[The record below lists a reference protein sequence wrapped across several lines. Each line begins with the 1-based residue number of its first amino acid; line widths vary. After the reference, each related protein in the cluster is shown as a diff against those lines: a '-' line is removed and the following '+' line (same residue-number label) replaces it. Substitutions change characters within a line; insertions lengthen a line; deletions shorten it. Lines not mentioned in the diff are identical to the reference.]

1 MSDAPFTK
9 SPDGSGNPRAVS
21 VRVKSASASTI
32 GGQNAHDLRKGA
44 QPFYVDPARTHL
56 NRVIF
61 EPLTGSHLREIAL
74 ERRSTRATA
83 RSLKSNAAVGYVGII
98 TFGHIAQTYWAEL
111 THEEQ
116 DRALRTITDR
126 IASRLKTTVT
136 GLVLHRDE
144 QAEHAHFQMP
154 GYDLDGNPLSQTA
167 RRHALAELQTIAAE
181 VMQRFD
187 SRFER
192 GFSKENRLEAGATPA
207 QVKNKTVA
215 QLHQTQAADL
225 EKARSTLAALNE
237 KIEKNTRL
245 IEKAEARI
253 EAGKGDLAK
262 LNANIETYTRR
273 LQAARFEAEQEEAR
287 LAANLAHNKKRKD
300 EAAAKTRA
308 AESEAA
314 AAQDREK
321 AARAREQEALDRQ
334 KAAFEQFALEE
345 AHLEK
350 ERIAADEARL
360 EAAKKAYE
368 RANDLIQRAM
378 DLARSD
384 PAALHDP
391 ARPGDPE
398 AKDLPPPDYI
408 RREIGKDPTRLDRF
422 EFGTAFDSEQQ
433 GGRRLPQSASLKGFI
448 KTVFAAIRHVADYA
462 VSERERLARQAAE
475 AQRTARSVIDQAKQ
489 KAEDINKAA
498 TPQAFSSLQDEN
510 SKMKIELEQRH
521 SFFKLMQSIIKSE
534 LGEKYAPL
542 AEKVNSAWARRT
554 AQAPAAPKPSAPPA
568 RPSGPSGP

>member
-1 MSDAPFTK
+1 MSDAPFRK

-44 QPFYVDPARTHL
+44 QPSYVDPARTHL

-74 ERRSTRATA
+74 ERRSARATA

-98 TFGHIAQTYWAEL
+98 TFGHIAQSYWAEL

-181 VMQRFD
+181 VMQGFD

-207 QVKNKTVA
+207 GVKNKTVA

-225 EKARSTLAALNE
+225 EKARSALAALNE

-245 IEKAEARI
+245 IEKAEAKI

-287 LAANLAHNKKRKD
+287 LAANLAHNKKRQD
-300 EAAAKTRA
+300 EAAARTRA
-308 AESEAA
+308 AEVEAA

-321 AARAREQEALDRQ
+321 SARLCEQEAVYRQ

-345 AHLEK
+345 A
-350 ERIAADEARL
+350 RL
-360 EAAKKAYE
+360 EATKKAYE
-368 RANDLIQRAM
+368 RTNDLIQRAM

-391 ARPGDPE
+391 ARRGDPE

-408 RREIGKDPTRLDRF
+408 RREIGRDPTRLDRF
-422 EFGTAFDSEQQ
+422 EFGTAYEPEQQ
-433 GGRRLPQSASLKGFI
+433 GGRRLQQSAPLKGFI
-448 KTVFAAIRHVADYA
+448 KTVFAAIRYVADYA
-462 VSERERLARQAAE
+462 VAERERLARQAAE
-475 AQRTARSVIDQAKQ
+475 AQRTARSVIDQARK
-489 KAEDINKAA
+489 KAEEIRQAA
-498 TPQAFSSLQDEN
+498 TPQAFRSLQDEN
-510 SKMKIELEQRH
+510 SKLKIELEQRH
-521 SFFKLMQSIIKSE
+521 SFFQLMQSIIKSE

-542 AEKVNSAWARRT
+542 AEKVNAAWASRPE
-554 AQAPAAPKPSAPPA
+554 AVKASKSQESPSSS
-568 RPSGPSGP
+568 SGPSGP

>member
-1 MSDAPFTK
+1 MSDAPFTT

-44 QPFYVDPARTHL
+44 QPSYVDQARTHL

-74 ERRSTRATA
+74 ERRAARATA

-116 DRALRTITDR
+116 DRALRTITDQ

-167 RRHALAELQTIAAE
+167 RRHALADLQTIAAE

-215 QLHQTQAADL
+215 QLHQTQAADI

-245 IEKAEARI
+245 IEKAEAKI

-262 LNANIETYTRR
+262 LNANIEIYTRR
-273 LQAARFEAEQEEAR
+273 LRVARFEAEQEEAR
-287 LAANLAHNKKRKD
+287 LAANKKRSA

-308 AESEAA
+308 AEAEAA
-314 AAQDREK
+314 AAQDRKK
-321 AARAREQEALDRQ
+321 AARVREQEALDRQ

-408 RREIGKDPTRLDRF
+408 RQELGKDPTRLERF
-422 EFGTAFDSEQQ
+422 EFATAYEPEQQ
-433 GGRRLPQSASLKGFI
+433 SGRRLKQSASLKDFI
-448 KTVFAAIRHVADYA
+448 KTVFAAIRYVADYSVA
-462 VSERERLARQAAE
+462 ERERLARQAAE
-475 AQRTARSVIDQAKQ
+475 AQRTARSVIDQATQ
-489 KAEDINKAA
+489 KAEEIKKAA
-498 TPQAFSSLQDEN
+498 TPQAFKALQDEN
-510 SKMKIELEQRH
+510 AALKKHNAEIISFFDLVKSTFKIEL
-521 SFFKLMQSIIKSE
+521 
-534 LGEKYAPL
+534 GEGYAPI
-542 AEKVNSAWARRT
+542 AAKINAAWASRPEAVKASKT
-554 AQAPAAPKPSAPPA
+554 QEPPS
-568 RPSGPSGP
+568 RSSGPSGP

>member
-1 MSDAPFTK
+1 MSVAPFTK

-44 QPFYVDPARTHL
+44 QPSYVDPARTHL

-74 ERRSTRATA
+74 ERRAARATA

-116 DRALRTITDR
+116 DRALRTIADR

-181 VMQRFD
+181 VMQGFD
-187 SRFER
+187 NRFER

-207 QVKNKTVA
+207 EVKNKTVA

-245 IEKAEARI
+245 IEKAEAKI
-253 EAGKGDLAK
+253 EAGKGDLAR

-287 LAANLAHNKKRKD
+287 LAANMAANRKRQD
-300 EAAAKTRA
+300 DAAARTRA
-308 AESEAA
+308 AEAEAA

-321 AARAREQEALDRQ
+321 AARVREQEAVDRQ

-345 AHLEK
+345 AQLK
-350 ERIAADEARL
+350 EDRIAADKARL
-360 EAAKKAYE
+360 EGAKKAYE

-391 ARPGDPE
+391 ARRGDPE

-408 RREIGKDPTRLDRF
+408 RRQIGKDPTRLERF
-422 EFGTAFDSEQQ
+422 EFGTGYEPEQQ
-433 GGRRLPQSASLKGFI
+433 SGRRLPQSSSLRGYI
-448 KTVFAAIRHVADYA
+448 KAVFTAIRTVADYA
-462 VSERERLARQAAE
+462 VAERERLARQAAE

-489 KAEDINKAA
+489 KAEDIKKAA
-498 TPQAFSSLQDEN
+498 TPQAFKALQDEN
-510 SKMKIELEQRH
+510 AALKKHNSEIRSFFDLVKSTFKIEL
-521 SFFKLMQSIIKSE
+521 
-534 LGEKYAPL
+534 GEGYAPIV
-542 AEKVNSAWARRT
+542 AKVNAAWAGRSE
-554 AQAPAAPKPSAPPA
+554 AIKASKSQELPS
-568 RPSGPSGP
+568 RSSGPSGP

>member
-44 QPFYVDPARTHL
+44 QPSYVDPARTHL

-74 ERRSTRATA
+74 ERRAARATA

-215 QLHQTQAADL
+215 QLHQTQAADMA
-225 EKARSTLAALNE
+225 ERS
-237 KIEKNTRL
+237 
-245 IEKAEARI
+245 
-253 EAGKGDLAK
+253 G
-262 LNANIETYTRR
+262 
-273 LQAARFEAEQEEAR
+273 
-287 LAANLAHNKKRKD
+287 
-300 EAAAKTRA
+300 
-308 AESEAA
+308 
-314 AAQDREK
+314 
-321 AARAREQEALDRQ
+321 
-334 KAAFEQFALEE
+334 
-345 AHLEK
+345 
-350 ERIAADEARL
+350 
-360 EAAKKAYE
+360 
-368 RANDLIQRAM
+368 
-378 DLARSD
+378 
-384 PAALHDP
+384 
-391 ARPGDPE
+391 
-398 AKDLPPPDYI
+398 
-408 RREIGKDPTRLDRF
+408 
-422 EFGTAFDSEQQ
+422 
-433 GGRRLPQSASLKGFI
+433 
-448 KTVFAAIRHVADYA
+448 V
-462 VSERERLARQAAE
+462 
-475 AQRTARSVIDQAKQ
+475 
-489 KAEDINKAA
+489 
-498 TPQAFSSLQDEN
+498 
-510 SKMKIELEQRH
+510 
-521 SFFKLMQSIIKSE
+521 
-534 LGEKYAPL
+534 PL
-542 AEKVNSAWARRT
+542 AEVQRAL
-554 AQAPAAPKPSAPPA
+554 
-568 RPSGPSGP
+568 GPNLGL

>member
-44 QPFYVDPARTHL
+44 QPAYVDQARTHL

-74 ERRSTRATA
+74 ERRAARATA

-111 THEEQ
+111 TREEQ

-181 VMQRFD
+181 VMQGFD
-187 SRFER
+187 NRFER

-287 LAANLAHNKKRKD
+287 LATNVAHNKKRQD
-300 EAAAKTRA
+300 EAAARTRA
-308 AESEAA
+308 AEAEAA

-321 AARAREQEALDRQ
+321 AARVREQEALDRQ

-345 AHLEK
+345 ARLEK
-350 ERIAADEARL
+350 ERVAADEARL

-398 AKDLPPPDYI
+398 SEDLPPPDYI
-408 RREIGKDPTRLDRF
+408 RREIGKDPTRLERF
-422 EFGTAFDSEQQ
+422 EFGTAFEPEQQ

-448 KTVFAAIRHVADYA
+448 KAVFAAIRTVADYA
-462 VSERERLARQAAE
+462 VAERERLARQAAE

-489 KAEDINKAA
+489 KAEDIKKAA
-498 TPQAFSSLQDEN
+498 TPQAFKALQDEN
-510 SKMKIELEQRH
+510 AALKKHNAEIISFFDLVKSTFKIEL
-521 SFFKLMQSIIKSE
+521 
-534 LGEKYAPL
+534 GEGYAPI
-542 AEKVNSAWARRT
+542 AAKINAAWASRPEAVKT
-554 AQAPAAPKPSAPPA
+554 SKTQEPPN
-568 RPSGPSGP
+568 RSSGPSGP